1 MIDNKGRGK
10 KSETKR
16 NPRRRHSIQGGRKT
30 QTEEEISKQL
40 SKTAA
45 LLSNSSMSISID
57 SDPIWT
63 PHDKLL
69 EYDRGEGI
77 KEEKL
82 SLFIEED
89 TEEIKRNEKRLL
101 IKTFISL
108 DLCQ

>member
-1 MIDNKGRGK
+1 
-10 KSETKR
+10 
-16 NPRRRHSIQGGRKT
+16 
-30 QTEEEISKQL
+30 
-40 SKTAA
+40 
-45 LLSNSSMSISID
+45 MSISID

-69 EYDRGEGI
+69 EYDRGEGIKEYDRGEGI